1 MMSVLIF
8 PWLQLSH
15 DLSYW
20 SPSLSLSTSISF
32 IDGEYFC
39 YFAKDFPPSL
49 CHIVIV
55 NQIKCYAMTSADQV
69 KPQIL
74 TSPVFAHVRHYF
86 LTFSLA
92 NLSSI
97 IC

>member
-55 NQIKCYAMTSADQV
+55 NQIKCYAMTPEDQV
-69 KPQIL
+69 KSVPL
-74 TSPVFAHVRHYF
+74 LF
-86 LTFSLA
+86 LHMYGIRTIFSNFL
-92 NLSSI
+92 LG
-97 IC
+97 

>member
-20 SPSLSLSTSISF
+20 SPTLSSSISF
-32 IDGEYFC
+32 IDGEYFFC
-39 YFAKDFPPSL
+39 FAKDLPPSL

-55 NQIKCYAMTSADQV
+55 NQIKRYAMTSEDQV

-74 TSPVFAHVRHYF
+74 TSPVFAHVRHMHNIF
-86 LTFSLA
+86 
-92 NLSSI
+92 
-97 IC
+97 

>member
-55 NQIKCYAMTSADQV
+55 NQIKCYAMASADQV

-74 TSPVFAHVRHYF
+74 TFPVFAHVRHYF